1 MLVPSILLSVSFI
14 FVSWFSYEK
23 CKAYS
28 IKAVII
34 KSICS
39 LLFIALAAYSFS
51 QNGYHK
57 FSIAAIIA
65 LVFGMIGDIALEL
78 KCVYKN
84 NDHKYTY
91 IGFVAFA
98 LGHVA
103 YITGLFL
110 ELYNDQVVLYFLLP
124 VVFAILVALICVLIE
139 KPLKLNYG
147 EYRLIVFLY
156 ALALFFDLGI
166 SFSFAIMTSFKYIPL
181 ILIFVGMSLFALS
194 DLILNITYFGEG
206 HEKPIDLVS
215 NTFIYYI
222 AQNLIALS
230 ILFL

>member
-39 LLFIALAAYSFS
+39 LLFIALAGYCFS
-51 QNGYHK
+51 QSGYHK
-57 FSIAAIIA
+57 FSIATIIA

-84 NDHKYTY
+84 NDRKYTY

-110 ELYNDQVVLYFLLP
+110 ELYKKC
-124 VVFAILVALICVLIE
+124 IL
-139 KPLKLNYG
+139 
-147 EYRLIVFLY
+147 
-156 ALALFFDLGI
+156 
-166 SFSFAIMTSFKYIPL
+166 ST
-181 ILIFVGMSLFALS
+181 
-194 DLILNITYFGEG
+194 
-206 HEKPIDLVS
+206 
-215 NTFIYYI
+215 
-222 AQNLIALS
+222 
-230 ILFL
+230 

>member
-1 MLVPSILLSVSFI
+1 MVIPSILLSVSFV
-14 FVSWFSYEK
+14 FVAWFSYEK

-39 LLFIALAAYSFS
+39 LLFIALAAYCFS
-51 QNGYHK
+51 QSGYHR
-57 FSIAAIIA
+57 FSVSAIIA

-78 KCVYKN
+78 KCVYKG
-84 NDHKYTY
+84 NDRKYTY
-91 IGFVAFA
+91 VGFIAFA

-103 YITGLFL
+103 YITGMFM

-124 VVFAILVALICVLIE
+124 VVFAILMACITILIE
-139 KPLKLNYG
+139 KPLKLKYG

-156 ALALFFDLGI
+156 ALVLFFDLGI
-166 SFSFAIMTSFKYIPL
+166 SFSFTIMTGFKYLPL

-194 DLILNITYFGEG
+194 DLVLNTTYFGEG

-215 NTFIYYI
+215 NTFMYYI

>member
-1 MLVPSILLSVSFI
+1 MVIPSILLSVSFV
-14 FVSWFSYEK
+14 FVTWFSYEK

-39 LLFIALAAYSFS
+39 LLFIALAAYCFS
-51 QNGYHK
+51 QSGYHR
-57 FSIAAIIA
+57 FSVSAIIA

-78 KCVYKN
+78 KCVYKD
-84 NDHKYTY
+84 NDRKYTY
-91 IGFVAFA
+91 VGFIAFA

-103 YITGLFL
+103 YITGLFM

-124 VVFAILVALICVLIE
+124 VVFAILMACLCILIE
-139 KPLKLNYG
+139 KPLKLKYG

-166 SFSFAIMTSFKYIPL
+166 SFSFAVMTGFKYLPL
-181 ILIFVGMSLFALS
+181 ILIFIGMSLFALS
-194 DLILNITYFGEG
+194 DLVLNTTYFGEG

-215 NTFIYYI
+215 NTFMYYI